1 MTQEGFENYLYTVF
15 DQKNG
20 TAKSYITAIRII
32 DELFAKND
40 VFGLGGQSIACI
52 SDFELLNRIADFIHS
67 QQTLYKNRETSFFD
81 NINDGQRSYPQK
93 CFCSAAINHLLE
105 YYAYDL
111 EESKASKAREIVD
124 THSSGR
130 KLSEDLSL
138 LFEVDKEGH
147 DIVTALKVRIGQ
159 SYFRKMVL
167 ANYGGKCCVTRMNI
181 PQVLRASHIVAWAS
195 DKRNRMNP
203 ENGLCLS
210 ATYDAAFDKH
220 LISFDDD
227 YRMVVSREIK
237 DYYTNDAVKEYFEN
251 FEGKQMMLPS
261 YYLPSKK
268 LLERHRELLVG

>member
-1 MTQEGFENYLYTVF
+1 MTQEGFEDYLYTVF

-32 DELFAKND
+32 DELFAKDD

-67 QQTLYKNRETSFFD
+67 QQTLYQKRKTSFFD

-93 CFCSAAINHLLE
+93 CFCSAAIKQLLK
-105 YYAYDL
+105 YYTYDL
-111 EESKASKAREIVD
+111 EESKAWEIVG
-124 THSSGR
+124 THPRGS
-130 KLSEDLSL
+130 KLSKELSL
-138 LFEVDKEGH
+138 LFEVNKEGH
-147 DIVTALKVRIGQ
+147 DTVTALKVRIGQ

-167 ANYGGKCCVTRMNI
+167 ANYGGKCCVTGMNI
-181 PQVLRASHIVAWAS
+181 PQILRASHIVAWAS